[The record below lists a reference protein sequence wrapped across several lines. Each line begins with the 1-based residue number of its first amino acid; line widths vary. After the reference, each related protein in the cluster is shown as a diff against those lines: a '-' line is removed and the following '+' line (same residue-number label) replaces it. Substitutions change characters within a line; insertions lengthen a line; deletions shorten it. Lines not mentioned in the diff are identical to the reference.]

1 MKRAAIAL
9 GWLGAMTIPVVLALV
24 YSFGCCVLPF
34 HNVLHRVLP
43 LCSLANA
50 LSSHALPD
58 GDDGAI
64 PPAQRH
70 HRPAHR
76 AFVPAGGRS
85 HFNVPFDSVLAWAT
99 RADASHRTFIS
110 HGAARC
116 DHDTGQRLQ
125 LLVLLR
131 I

>member
-1 MKRAAIAL
+1 MKRVAIAFV
-9 GWLGAMTIPVVLALV
+9 WLGAMTIPVVLALV

-43 LCSLANA
+43 LCAMARA

-58 GDDGAI
+58 GHDDAT
-64 PPAQRH
+64 PPSRRH
-70 HRPAHR
+70 HQPANHALVR
-76 AFVPAGGRS
+76 GSVRS
-85 HFNVPFDSVLAWAT
+85 HSDAPVHSHLAWAT
-99 RADASHRTFIS
+99 RSDGAYRTFIS

-116 DHDTGQRLQ
+116 DDDTGQRLQ